1 MRVLQGNEELLE
13 RKGWD
18 GMNSGRGIERAR
30 PAPQII
36 ERAKRVLVA
45 AGASRSETLTT
56 RQARRQYAQ
65 PPFFLPPFAP
75 FCLAVL
81 ALSVQWSKPG
91 PDDPLMA
98 NYQIIS
104 RYQIV

>member
-65 PPFFLPPFAP
+65 PPFFLPPFAS
-75 FCLAVL
+75 VL
-81 ALSVQWSKPG
+81 PSRPRFVCPVVQ
-91 PDDPLMA
+91 A
-98 NYQIIS
+98 RS
-104 RYQIV
+104 R

>member
-1 MRVLQGNEELLE
+1 MLQGNEGLLE

-45 AGASRSETLTT
+45 AGASRSET

-91 PDDPLMA
+91 PGSPLMA

>member
-36 ERAKRVLVA
+36 ERAKRVLAV
-45 AGASRSETLTT
+45 AGASSSEPS
-56 RQARRQYAQ
+56 QQEEARRQYAQ